1 MAARI
6 GLQIGDVIGN
16 YRIVRRIG
24 AGGMGV
30 VYEVVHL
37 RLERRA
43 ALKVLTFAG
52 ADPELA
58 TRFVNEGRAA
68 NVTNHAGVVQIY
80 EYGQLDDGA
89 PWLLMEY
96 IEGQTLEARLAAV
109 RARAEGSSIEP
120 LSILYQLAATLA
132 AVHKQG
138 VVHRDLKP
146 TNIILAPDLT
156 RPEGEQVKV
165 LDFGIAKLMGDK
177 LRPVPDGR
185 RVAPETLIGTF
196 LGTAHYMAPEQC
208 RSAAD
213 VDAKADVYALG
224 VIAYELLSGRLP
236 FEGEAISIV
245 MQKCTQPPPPLAEN
259 GQPPELVAL
268 VTAMLHFNAAE
279 RPTMS
284 QVAELLARLGG
295 RGLSGAQV
303 RKLVS
308 VTAEHSGFAK
318 VPHSRPPRR
327 ILMGSIGVMTG
338 AIASLIILL
347 LSHTYRSL
355 GNEKP
360 ASVQMLTGPGVATLE
375 SPGNLGN
382 VVTTLP
388 PPAEV
393 PTEPKADADM
403 APAEVG
409 PAEVGPAEVAPVDMG
424 TNKPDAMVHSQDP
437 PAPLCVPRLLR
448 ESCVAALTEPQ
459 KKVFQEAAE
468 QVGFRVCPGR
478 RLLLMH
484 PVHGFL
490 RCKPALG
497 MPAGFCD
504 RFISTLDALWDPSWP
519 LPAVVEI
526 KCPTK

>member
-6 GLQIGDVIGN
+6 ALQIGDVIGN
-16 YRIVRRIG
+16 YRIVRRLG

-52 ADPELA
+52 ADTELA

-68 NVTNHAGVVQIY
+68 NVTNQAGIVQIY

-109 RARAEGSSIEP
+109 RTGVEGASIDP
-120 LSILYQLAATLA
+120 LSVLYQLAATLS

-146 TNIILAPDLT
+146 TNIILTPDLT
-156 RPEGEQVKV
+156 RPEGEQVKL
-165 LDFGIAKLMGDK
+165 LDFGIAKLMGDN
-177 LRPVPDGR
+177 LRSLPDGR
-185 RVAPETLIGTF
+185 RAAPETLIGTF

-245 MQKCTQPPPPLAEN
+245 MQKCTQPPPPLAAN

-268 VTAMLHFNAAE
+268 VTAMLHFSAAE

-318 VPHSRPPRR
+318 VPYSRPPRR
-327 ILMGSIGVMTG
+327 ILMGSLGILTG
-338 AIASLIILL
+338 AIAALIILL
-347 LSHTYRSL
+347 AGDTYLSSGVKKLLSIQAPSNPVGTAAASPADL
-355 GNEKP
+355 GN
-360 ASVQMLTGPGVATLE
+360 A
-375 SPGNLGN
+375 
-382 VVTTLP
+382 VTTLP
-388 PPAEV
+388 PPPEG
-393 PTEPKADADM
+393 PTDPPPEDDTV
-403 APAEVG
+403 PAEVDL
-409 PAEVGPAEVAPVDMG
+409 AESAPVDMG
-424 TNKPDAMVHSQDP
+424 TNLPDAVVRPQEP
-437 PAPLCVPRLLR
+437 PGPVCVPRLLR
-448 ESCVAALTEPQ
+448 ESCVAALSEPQ
-459 KKVFQEAAE
+459 KKAFQNAAE
-468 QVGFRVCPGR
+468 KVGFRICPGR

-484 PVHGFL
+484 PVKGFL
-490 RCKPALG
+490 RCQPAPGL
-497 MPAGFCD
+497 PAGFCD
-504 RFISTLDALWDPSWP
+504 RFISTLDALWEPSWP

>member
-6 GLQIGDVIGN
+6 ALQTAEVIGN

-37 RLERRA
+37 HLARRA

-52 ADPELA
+52 ADTELA
-58 TRFVNEGRAA
+58 ARFVNEGRAA
-68 NVTNHAGVVQIY
+68 NVTNQAGIVQIY

-96 IEGQTLEARLAAV
+96 VEGQTLDARLTAV
-109 RARAEGSSIEP
+109 REGVEGASVDP
-120 LSILYQLAATLA
+120 LPILYQLAATLS

-146 TNIILAPDLT
+146 TNIMLTPDLT
-156 RPEGEQVKV
+156 RPEGEQVKL
-165 LDFGIAKLMGDK
+165 LDFGIAKLMGDN
-177 LRPVPDGR
+177 LRSLPDGR
-185 RVAPETLIGTF
+185 RAAPETLVGTF

-208 RSAAD
+208 RSAAE

-236 FEGEAISIV
+236 FEGEVFTIV
-245 MQKCTQPPPPLAEN
+245 MRKCTQPPPPLDGR

-268 VTAMLHFNAAE
+268 VTAMLSLNPQE

-327 ILMGSIGVMTG
+327 ILVGSIGILTG
-338 AIASLIILL
+338 AFAALIILL
-347 LSHTYRSL
+347 ASNIYGSFGTEKSTPTQAPKDRSEL
-355 GNEKP
+355 VVASP
-360 ASVQMLTGPGVATLE
+360 ADLAD
-375 SPGNLGN
+375 
-382 VVTTLP
+382 VVTTAPSP
-388 PPAEV
+388 PEVPIDASQWDADTVPARDDPAELD
-393 PTEPKADADM
+393 P
-403 APAEVG
+403 G
-409 PAEVGPAEVAPVDMG
+409 DMG
-424 TNKPDAMVHSQDP
+424 VSPPDAAVRPQEP
-437 PAPLCVPRLLR
+437 PGHGCVPKLLR
-448 ESCVAALTEPQ
+448 ASCIAALTEPQ
-459 KKVFQEAAE
+459 KKIFQEAAAR
-468 QVGFRVCPGR
+468 VGFRVCPGR
-478 RLLLMH
+478 RLILMH
-484 PVHGFL
+484 PAKGFL
-490 RCKPALG
+490 RCQPAVG

-504 RFISTLDALWDPSWP
+504 HFISTLDALWDPSWP

-526 KCPTK
+526 KCPIK